1 MVGFFREKLE
11 QNREFRSKDLQEQN
25 NARKARE
32 RQHKQLIIRNQ
43 QIQAQQSQEIQT
55 LQQQQAQILALLL
68 QSQ

>member
-43 QIQAQQSQEIQT
+43 QIQAQQSQEIQA
-55 LQQQQAQILALLL
+55 LQRQQAQTLALLL

>member
-32 RQHKQLIIRNQ
+32 RQHKQLILRNQ
-43 QIQAQQSQEIQT
+43 QIHAQQSQEIQA
-55 LQQQQAQILALLL
+55 LQRQQAQILALIL
-68 QSQ
+68 QRH